1 MSEIE
6 KIEWDPKYSVDIKEI
21 DACQKK
27 IFELFNKLIDIK
39 REEIES
45 KVYINMISEISEHSK
60 LYFRTEEKY
69 LKKKGY
75 PDFEAHSKA
84 HLQFIKSF
92 ISLRREISED
102 IANLTDD
109 VILELR
115 EWMIN
120 HILTFDSLYVPF
132 LRIDKYIEESK
143 QKN

>member
-1 MSEIE
+1 MSGIE

-21 DACQKK
+21 DAYQKK

-39 REEIES
+39 TEEIEP

-75 PDFEAHSKA
+75 PDFGAHSKA

-115 EWMIN
+115 EWMTN
-120 HILTFDSLYVPF
+120 HILTFDSLYIPF